1 MQSRPKRQQGRPSDV
16 AWLPSGRSLSPW
28 EQDVPWRAAK
38 GAGEPTMNEHLAP
51 TVVEVHGQ
59 ESSPALSHSA
69 QGHHQTKSFAQLQQI
84 LIRDE
89 LVGAAADRARSRA
102 ESG

>member
-1 MQSRPKRQQGRPSDV
+1 MH
-16 AWLPSGRSLSPW
+16 
-28 EQDVPWRAAK
+28 
-38 GAGEPTMNEHLAP
+38 EHLPP

-69 QGHHQTKSFAQLQQI
+69 EGHHQTKSFAQLQQI